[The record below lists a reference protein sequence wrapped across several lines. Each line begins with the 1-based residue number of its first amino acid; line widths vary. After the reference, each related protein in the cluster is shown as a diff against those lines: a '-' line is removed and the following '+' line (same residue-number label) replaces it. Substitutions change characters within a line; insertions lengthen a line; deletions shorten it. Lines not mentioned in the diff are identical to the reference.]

1 MTVRYLTGDVTN
13 IDLSEFMSIESTGPY
28 DAKCSTCRKD
38 EDLGII
44 QVLLSSVVMMIASLG
59 VIHYLTMALVSPT
72 SVSIVGTIASLA
84 LLMTAFWFFM
94 PREGGDH
101 RYIRAWS
108 KLPVIGPKLESNV
121 AIAKIAYKEEIA
133 ARYSMYHK
141 MSAQGV
147 E

>member
-13 IDLSEFMSIESTGPY
+13 MDLSEFMSIESTGPY

-44 QVLLSSVVMMIASLG
+44 QVWIAVIIMTIAAAGMVHFFTMSLE
-59 VIHYLTMALVSPT
+59 SPT
-72 SVSIVGTIASLA
+72 ILSIAGTTITSAIW
-84 LLMTAFWFFM
+84 MTAFWFFM

-101 RYIRAWS
+101 RYIRSWS
-108 KLPVIGPKLESNV
+108 RLPVIGPKLESNV
-121 AIAKIAYKEEIA
+121 ALSKTSYNEEIA

-141 MSAQGV
+141 MTASGV